1 MMTVRRIQ
9 VGSSTGSYA
18 VLVEE
23 GSLRDF
29 AGRIRGAVRASN
41 FCVVSDTRVGG
52 LYGAGLAEQLGAPL
66 FELPEGEQTKNLA
79 TLDELVNW
87 LVRQGVERDS
97 GVVAVGGGVVTDVA
111 GFAAAITL
119 RGLHW
124 VAVPTTLLGMVD
136 AAIGGKTGVDLAA
149 GKNLIGCFW
158 PPEVVLVDPGVLATL
173 ARRQLRS
180 GLMEVL
186 KAAIISPFLLEDALD
201 RGLVALAGGQL
212 GGAAELIGQA
222 VRVKAEVVS
231 ADEHEEGSRAA
242 LNLGHT
248 LGHALEA
255 ATAYRLFLH
264 GEAVGWGL
272 LAALRLAR
280 DRGLLATD
288 EAMRWAARMQVL
300 APFPPVSQVSWDDV
314 LAFLSRDKKRSGGV
328 LRWVLPRPGG
338 VTLGVEL
345 SEGEVA
351 GVYRELQ
358 ALPASDQFTLLF

>member
-1 MMTVRRIQ
+1 MTVQRIE
-9 VGSSTGSYA
+9 VASSTGSYG
-18 VLVEE
+18 VLVEQ
-23 GSLRDF
+23 GSLSDL
-29 AGRIRGAVRASN
+29 AGRIRGATRASR
-41 FCVVSDTRVGG
+41 FLVVSDTRVGR
-52 LYGAGLAEQLGAPL
+52 LYGAGLAQQLGAPL
-66 FELPEGEQTKNLA
+66 LELPEGEQAKNLA
-79 TLDELVNW
+79 TLGELVDW
-87 LVRQGVERDS
+87 LVEQGVERDH
-97 GVVAVGGGVVTDVA
+97 GVVAVGGGVVTDIA
-111 GFAAAITL
+111 GFAAAVTL

-149 GKNLIGCFW
+149 GKNLVGCFW
-158 PPEVVLVDPGVLATL
+158 PPELVLVDPEVLATL
-173 ARRQLRS
+173 DRRQLRS

-201 RGLVALAGGQL
+201 QRFVAMAGGEL
-212 GGAAELIGQA
+212 DGAAQLIEQA

-231 ADEHEEGSRAA
+231 ADEREEGSRAA
-242 LNLGHT
+242 MNLGHT

-255 ATAYRLFLH
+255 ATGYRLFLH

-280 DRGLLATD
+280 DRGFLATD

-328 LRWVLPRPGG
+328 VRWVLPRPGG
-338 VTLGVEL
+338 VALGVEV
-345 SEGEVA
+345 SEVEVA

-358 ALPASDQFTLLF
+358 ALPASGQFTSLF